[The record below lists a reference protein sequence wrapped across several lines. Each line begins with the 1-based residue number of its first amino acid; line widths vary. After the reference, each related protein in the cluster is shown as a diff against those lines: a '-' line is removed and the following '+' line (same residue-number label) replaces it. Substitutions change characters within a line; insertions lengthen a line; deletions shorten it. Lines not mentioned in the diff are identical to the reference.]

1 MVGEKPA
8 ILLSQ
13 FSRSRC
19 HSLDQE
25 TGIALAKETGTAL
38 AKETGIALAKIGIA
52 LAKETGLTLAKVG
65 NWNSTGQG
73 RKPETHTGH
82 VVFVKFTS

>member
-25 TGIALAKETGTAL
+25 T
-38 AKETGIALAKIGIA
+38 GIA